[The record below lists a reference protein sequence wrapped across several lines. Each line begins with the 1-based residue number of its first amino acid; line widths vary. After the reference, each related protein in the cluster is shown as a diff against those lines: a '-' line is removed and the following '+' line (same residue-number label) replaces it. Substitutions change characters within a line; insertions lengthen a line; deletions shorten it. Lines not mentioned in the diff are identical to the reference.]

1 MPTVKP
7 RIQVTET
14 PELAQAL
21 AIAEELWPGESKSTQ
36 VCRLA
41 ELGSQSAVEARTRRL
56 LLVQEIQ
63 KYVRTHLGGVYEGAT
78 IAEMR
83 DMWERDAS

>member
-1 MPTVKP
+1 MPTLKP

-21 AIAEELWPGESKSTQ
+21 ALAQELWSGESKSAL

-41 ELGSQSAVEARTRRL
+41 ELGAQSAIESQTRRML
-56 LLVQEIQ
+56 VVQEIQ
-63 KYVRTHLGGVYEGAT
+63 EYVRTHLAGVYKGVSVADL
-78 IAEMR
+78 R
-83 DMWERDAS
+83 HMWERDAS

>member
-1 MPTVKP
+1 MPTLKP

-41 ELGSQSAVEARTRRL
+41 ELGSQCAVEARTRRL
-56 LLVQEIQ
+56 LHVQEIQ

>member
-1 MPTVKP
+1 MPTLKP
-7 RIQVTET
+7 RIQVTESL
-14 PELAQAL
+14 ELAQAL

-56 LLVQEIQ
+56 LQVQEIQ
-63 KYVRTHLGGVYEGAT
+63 KYVRTHLGRVYEGAT
-78 IAEMR
+78 IARMR

>member
-1 MPTVKP
+1 MPTLKP

-14 PELAQAL
+14 SELAQAL
-21 AIAEELWPGESKSTQ
+21 AIAEELRPGESKSTQ

-41 ELGSQSAVEARTRRL
+41 ELGSAFAVEARTRRL
-56 LLVQEIQ
+56 LHVQEIQ
-63 KYVRTHLGGVYEGAT
+63 KYVRMHLGGVYEGAT

-83 DMWERDAS
+83 EMWERDAS

>member
-1 MPTVKP
+1 MPTIKP

-14 PELAQAL
+14 PELARAL
-21 AIAEELWPGESKSTQ
+21 AVAEELWPGESKSTQ

-41 ELGSQSAVEARTRRL
+41 ELGSASAVEARTRRL
-56 LLVQEIQ
+56 LQVQEIQ
-63 KYVRTHLGGVYEGAT
+63 KYVRAHLGGVYEGAT
-78 IAEMR
+78 ISELR